1 MAERKQQNWFIPLR
15 VRLRSGNEPTRQER
29 SVHHET
35 NLARSRAAMTTFPP
49 LNTSAER
56 ERFASRPQSA
66 GPGPAVPATGSAS
79 ATGTANPTT
88 QEQALYTRQ
97 VKELI
102 RLGNML
108 RAELGLEEVLQQI
121 AASITACTGFRS
133 AVIKLLQENSEYLK
147 AVAFA
152 GISSEDQR
160 RLIEHPMR
168 VEQML
173 RQMRPEFRISQS
185 YFISHEHIHEFADV
199 TLVGNMPLS
208 DYQPGGWH
216 PLDMLIVPL
225 YSPRKKQLVG
235 FISLDEPEDGQ
246 IPTLERI
253 EILELFANQAAI
265 AIDNAQVFAQQEA
278 EHRAL
283 QEAIA
288 ALRAELEPLSRGD
301 LRVRLQARHVSLEP
315 VTEVLNTLIEHLHA
329 TVSDLQKSTRTL
341 DDYAHGLQR
350 SAELLVRDADQQERQ
365 VYHLSHEVDQLMTLI
380 RQLGEHAARLTQ
392 MTSEALDVTA
402 KGQETVDRAVEGIRQ
417 VREATMQSAR
427 LMKRLSE
434 SGQEINETVTA
445 ITDLT
450 ASMNLLAL
458 NAAIEAVRASEYGQG
473 FAVIAQEIRTLAVRS
488 AEAARKVATHIR
500 TVQHETTAISQS
512 VERNT
517 QQVITQ
523 TDLVTQTGIEL
534 DAILTVAEQIADLA
548 DVIHVDTERQSKSSQ
563 LAVASVGEMS
573 RMSTELNEH
582 LQHSKQAV
590 DAMVGLTEG
599 LRRRLAPFKVQEEL

>member
-1 MAERKQQNWFIPLR
+1 MAERRQQNWFVPLR
-15 VRLRSGNEPTRQER
+15 VRLRSGEEAPRQ
-29 SVHHET
+29 
-35 NLARSRAAMTTFPP
+35 ARSAHQTNHAGSMAAMTTFPP
-49 LNTSAER
+49 LNTASGQERASSSPSAAAR
-56 ERFASRPQSA
+56 H
-66 GPGPAVPATGSAS
+66 GPSAS
-79 ATGTANPTT
+79 GTAQGPSP
-88 QEQALYTRQ
+88 QELWYTRQ

-102 RLGNML
+102 RLGNIL

-121 AASITACTGFRS
+121 AASITSCTGFRS
-133 AVIKLLQENSEYLK
+133 AAIKLLQEGSDYLK

-152 GISSEDQR
+152 GLSEEDQR
-160 RLIEHPMR
+160 QLIEHPMK

-185 YFISHEHIHEFADV
+185 YFISHEHIHEFADLPMV
-199 TLVGNMPLS
+199 VNLPAQE
-208 DYQPGGWH
+208 YRPGEWH

-225 YSPRKKQLVG
+225 YSPRKKKLVG
-235 FISLDEPEDGQ
+235 FISLDEPEDRQ
-246 IPTLERI
+246 VPSLERI
-253 EILELFANQAAI
+253 ELLELFANQAAI
-265 AIDNAQVFAQQEA
+265 AIDNALLFEEREA

-283 QEAIA
+283 QEAIDS
-288 ALRAELEPLSRGD
+288 LRSELEPLGRGD
-301 LRVRLQARHVSLEP
+301 LRVRLQATHEKLCP
-315 VTEVLNTLIEHLHA
+315 VVEALNGMVDELNTILA
-329 TVSDLQKSTRTL
+329 DVQKGTRSL
-341 DDYAHGLQR
+341 DDYMHDLQR

-365 VYHLSHEVDQLMTLI
+365 VYHLSHEIEQLVGLT
-380 RQLGEHAARLTQ
+380 RQLADHSGRLAQ
-392 MTSEALDVTA
+392 ISAEALDVTA

-434 SGQEINETVTA
+434 SGQEINETVMA
-445 ITDLT
+445 MTDLT

-500 TVQHETTAISQS
+500 TVQQETTAISQS

-548 DVIHVDTERQSKSSQ
+548 DVIHVDSERQGKSSQ
-563 LAVASVGEMS
+563 LTVASVEEIS
-573 RMSTELNEH
+573 RMSGEITEH
-582 LQHSKQAV
+582 LQQCKQELDEAV
-590 DAMVGLTEG
+590 ELTER
-599 LRRRLAPFKVQEEL
+599 LRKRVGVFRVREEH